1 MKDKRLKEQLDWL
14 DRYVLNPNQSEAMIK
29 MKLKKLEEQKKFR
42 ALMEQIRRN
51 QK

>member
-14 DRYVLNPNQSEAMIK
+14 DRYVLNPKQSEAMIK

-42 ALMEQIRRN
+42 KIIEEIR
-51 QK
+51 KL